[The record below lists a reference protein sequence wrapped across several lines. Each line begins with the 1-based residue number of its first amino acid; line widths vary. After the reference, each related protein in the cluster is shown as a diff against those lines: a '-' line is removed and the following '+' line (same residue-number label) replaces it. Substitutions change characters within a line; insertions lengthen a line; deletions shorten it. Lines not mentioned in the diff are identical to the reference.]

1 MCKSVLNV
9 LESILVQTKYT
20 ESIYT
25 VHVDNRSSK
34 IQGGGVVNKLTTTPV
49 LLSDNFG
56 SYLRFGKE
64 KFKYFIQYSPTKEGK
79 QSLKVAMTMQLS

>member
-9 LESILVQTKYT
+9 LDSILVQTKYT

-25 VHVDNRSSK
+25 EHVDNRSSK

-56 SYLRFGKE
+56 SLRFGKE
-64 KFKYFIQYSPTKEGK
+64 KFKYFIQCSPTKEGK
-79 QSLKVAMTMQLS
+79 

>member
-9 LESILVQTKYT
+9 LDSILVQTKYT
-20 ESIYT
+20 ESIYIE
-25 VHVDNRSSK
+25 HVDNHSSK
-34 IQGGGVVNKLTTTPV
+34 TQGGGVVNKLTTRPV

-64 KFKYFIQYSPTKEGK
+64 KFKYFIECSPTTEGRK
-79 QSLKVAMTMQLS
+79 ALKWQ

>member
-9 LESILVQTKYT
+9 LDSILVQTKYT

-34 IQGGGVVNKLTTTPV
+34 IPGGGVVNKLTTRPV

-56 SYLRFGKE
+56 RLRFGKE
-64 KFKYFIQYSPTKEGK
+64 KFKYFIQCSPTKEGK
-79 QSLKVAMTMQLS
+79 

>member
-9 LESILVQTKYT
+9 LDSILVQTKYT

-34 IQGGGVVNKLTTTPV
+34 IPGGGVVNKD
-49 LLSDNFG
+49 LS
-56 SYLRFGKE
+56 
-64 KFKYFIQYSPTKEGK
+64 YFLIMLAVISKIW
-79 QSLKVAMTMQLS
+79 

>member
-9 LESILVQTKYT
+9 LDSILVQTKYT

-34 IQGGGVVNKLTTTPV
+34 IPGGGVVNKLTTTPD

-56 SYLRFGKE
+56 SLRFGKE
-64 KFKYFIQYSPTKEGK
+64 KFKYFIQCSPTKEGK
-79 QSLKVAMTMQLS
+79 

>member
-1 MCKSVLNV
+1 M
-9 LESILVQTKYT
+9 
-20 ESIYT
+20 YT

-34 IQGGGVVNKLTTTPV
+34 IPGGGVVNKLTTTPV

-64 KFKYFIQYSPTKEGK
+64 KFKYYIQCSPTKEGK
-79 QSLKVAMTMQLS
+79 

>member
-1 MCKSVLNV
+1 M
-9 LESILVQTKYT
+9 
-20 ESIYT
+20 YT

-34 IQGGGVVNKLTTTPV
+34 IPGGGVVNKLTTRPV

-64 KFKYFIQYSPTKEGK
+64 KFKYFIECSPTTEGK
-79 QSLKVAMTMQLS
+79 KALKWQ

>member
-34 IQGGGVVNKLTTTPV
+34 IQGGGVVNKLTTRPV

-56 SYLRFGKE
+56 SLRFGKE
-64 KFKYFIQYSPTKEGK
+64 KFKYVIQYSPTKEGK